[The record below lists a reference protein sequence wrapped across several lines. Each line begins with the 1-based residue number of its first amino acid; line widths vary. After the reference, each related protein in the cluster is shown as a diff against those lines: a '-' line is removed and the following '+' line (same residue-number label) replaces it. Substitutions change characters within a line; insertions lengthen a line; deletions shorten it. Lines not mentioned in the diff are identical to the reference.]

1 MAVQEIIS
9 QKGPHSITFIL
20 ITSMLE
26 RIISEVPHGTGG
38 TTDQDVA
45 PLSPTQKIKRFAL
58 LAGTGNTAA
67 GATNAKS
74 GPSVA
79 DRKNAAIAAL
89 AGIFAEAL
97 IKSPPSTA
105 SLGEKAKAA
114 LQKRR
119 REMVEMFLRRDE

>member
-1 MAVQEIIS
+1 
-9 QKGPHSITFIL
+9 
-20 ITSMLE
+20 
-26 RIISEVPHGTGG
+26 
-38 TTDQDVA
+38 
-45 PLSPTQKIKRFAL
+45 
-58 LAGTGNTAA
+58 
-67 GATNAKS
+67 
-74 GPSVA
+74 VA